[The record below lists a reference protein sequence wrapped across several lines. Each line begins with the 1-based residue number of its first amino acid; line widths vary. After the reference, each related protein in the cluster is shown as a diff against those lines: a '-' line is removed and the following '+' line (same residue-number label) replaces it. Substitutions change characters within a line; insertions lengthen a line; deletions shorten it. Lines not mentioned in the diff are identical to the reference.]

1 MRRSRRTL
9 RRQKPQPPEA
19 LVVDDTSITRS
30 HAIML
35 AEERRTLR
43 EGAAF
48 LDEKCL
54 LLAAEMLRQ
63 LHAWRSARAAL
74 RRAQVQ
80 ARQALDAALIQHGL
94 TGLHLLPA
102 PRAHLS
108 VDLAPRSLLGVTVQ
122 EAGSANWHDAPP
134 AFSSPVDSAEARA
147 CAAAYRALHAPL
159 MTLAVHATNL
169 ARLHVEY
176 RRTVRRVRAL
186 QDVLL
191 PDVEH
196 TLAAVESGLDAL
208 EQEEAA
214 LLRRVAVAR

>member
-1 MRRSRRTL
+1 M
-9 RRQKPQPPEA
+9 
-19 LVVDDTSITRS
+19 DDTSITRS
-30 HAIML
+30 HAIAL

-63 LHAWRSARAAL
+63 LQGWRAARAAL
-74 RRAQVQ
+74 RVVQ
-80 ARQALDAALIQHGL
+80 AEARRALDAALIEHGL
-94 TGLHLLPA
+94 SDLQLLPA
-102 PRAHLS
+102 PRTSLAL
-108 VDLAPRSLLGVTVQ
+108 DLAPRSLLGVIVQ
-122 EAGSANWHDAPP
+122 EAGAATWHDTPAPYT
-134 AFSSPVDSAEARA
+134 SPVDSPEARA
-147 CAAAYRALHAPL
+147 CAAAYGALRAPL

-169 ARLHVEY
+169 ARLHAEY

>member
-1 MRRSRRTL
+1 M
-9 RRQKPQPPEA
+9 
-19 LVVDDTSITRS
+19 DDTSITRS
-30 HAIML
+30 HAIAL
-35 AEERRTLR
+35 AEERHTLR

-63 LHAWRSARAAL
+63 LQRWRAARTAL
-74 RRAQVQ
+74 CAAQAQ
-80 ARQALDAALIQHGL
+80 ARRALDAALIEHGL
-94 TGLHLLPA
+94 AGLRVLPA
-102 PRAHLS
+102 SRASLAL
-108 VDLAPRSLLGVTVQ
+108 DLAPRSLLGVSVQ
-122 EAGSANWHDAPP
+122 QAGAAHWLDAPAP
-134 AFSSPVDSAEARA
+134 YTSPVDSPEARA
-147 CAAAYRALHAPL
+147 CAAAYRALRMPL
-159 MTLAVHATNL
+159 TTLAVHASNL
-169 ARLHVEY
+169 ARLHAEY
-176 RRTVRRVRAL
+176 RRTVRRVHAL